1 MKKVAAT
8 GFLVV
13 MSSASPAL
21 AHVGAGDVHSFASGM
36 LHPLSGLDHMLAAFA
51 VGLWAALSDA
61 RRPLVWPITFVV
73 VMALATVLGAGG
85 GPLPFVEP
93 AIAGSVLTHG
103 LRIALS
109 VHAGTWVGAALI
121 ALFAVVHGHAHGAE
135 GGASL
140 SYLSGLVVATA
151 VLHAAG
157 LASGRAA
164 QLLNATLAA
173 RAVGGLIAAAGV
185 WLLAAG

>member
-1 MKKVAAT
+1 MKTIAAT

-21 AHVGAGDVHSFASGM
+21 AHVGAGDVHSFGSGM

-51 VGLWAALSDA
+51 VGLWAALSGV

-73 VMALATVLGAGG
+73 VMALATVLGASGV
-85 GPLPFVEP
+85 PLPFVEP
-93 AIAGSVLTHG
+93 AIAGSVLALG
-103 LRIALS
+103 LLIALS
-109 VHAGTWVGAALI
+109 VHANTWVGASLI

-140 SYLSGLVVATA
+140 PYLCGLVVATA

-164 QLLNATLAA
+164 QLLNVTLAA
-173 RAVGGLIAAAGV
+173 RAVGGLIAAAGF

>member
-85 GPLPFVEP
+85 VPLPFVEP
-93 AIAGSVLTHG
+93 AIAGSVLALG
-103 LRIALS
+103 LLIALS